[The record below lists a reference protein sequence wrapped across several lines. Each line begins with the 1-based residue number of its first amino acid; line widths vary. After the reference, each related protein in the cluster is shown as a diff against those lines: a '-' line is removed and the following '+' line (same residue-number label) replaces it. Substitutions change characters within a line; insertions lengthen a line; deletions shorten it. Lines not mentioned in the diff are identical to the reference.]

1 MTAYIQKFYIQYCIN
16 KDNNIDNPTLKK
28 IFFELT
34 KEKLNLTLTMI
45 TNIRNKIIPNYKSL
59 SLEDL
64 IKKIDLKN
72 LNYISYSSDIKYL
85 YKINKNKTEERI
97 QKIILFGLSDNIKLL
112 SYN

>member
-1 MTAYIQKFYIQYCIN
+1 
-16 KDNNIDNPTLKK
+16 
-28 IFFELT
+28 
-34 KEKLNLTLTMI
+34 MI

-85 YKINKNKTEERI
+85 YKINKNKTEEKI